1 MSTLFSFLVLVISMV
16 FLGSGCAAIK
26 GIFEAGFWTG
36 ALVVL
41 VGLAVLA
48 GIVWL
53 ISKVVQR

>member
-1 MSTLFSFLVLVISMV
+1 MSTLFSLLALVMSMV
-16 FLGSGCAAIK
+16 VLGSGCTAIK
-26 GIFEAGFWTG
+26 GIFEAGFWVG

-41 VGLAVLA
+41 VGLAVVA